1 LRSRFARFFCA
12 MFAGTDV
19 AANSAANLAEYT
31 MKNNGRV
38 RPRL

>member
-1 LRSRFARFFCA
+1 MRSRLARFLA
-12 MFAGTDV
+12 PIV
-19 AANSAANLAEYT
+19 ACPSVPANSAANLAEYT